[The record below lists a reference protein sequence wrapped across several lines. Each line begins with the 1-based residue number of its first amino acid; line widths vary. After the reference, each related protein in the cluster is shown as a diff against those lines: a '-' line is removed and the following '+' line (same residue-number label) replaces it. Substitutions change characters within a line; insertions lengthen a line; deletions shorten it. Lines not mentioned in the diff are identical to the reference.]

1 MSSFKNVIIL
11 LIFYPFFHNLY
22 NIGSLKE
29 NLDQISQEKI
39 VVLLHASAESPVM
52 DFLPSIIRDF
62 KPKINCTTNHQ
73 AAEPEIISLD
83 QSYISKECKTWLD
96 EVHEILTNETSII
109 LSHVHKIV
117 GLSNI
122 RKSVHTFM
130 TNETKANPSWSRL
143 YQDLLGKFQLIDF
156 TEFFIEHLPTILMYL
171 ITYLLFQVIR

>member
-130 TNETKANPSWSRL
+130 TNETKANPSWSQL
-143 YQDLLGKFQLIDF
+143 YQDLLG
-156 TEFFIEHLPTILMYL
+156 MY
-171 ITYLLFQVIR
+171 I

>member
-1 MSSFKNVIIL
+1 M
-11 LIFYPFFHNLY
+11 
-22 NIGSLKE
+22 KE

-62 KPKINCTTNHQ
+62 KPKINCIDHQ
-73 AAEPEIISLD
+73 AEPEFISLD

-156 TEFFIEHLPTILMYL
+156 TEFFIEHLCTILMYL
-171 ITYLLFQVIR
+171 ITYLLLQVIR